1 MIALNTKQDLTNVL
15 NQVEELAQNPTFIAA
30 AIETS
35 KKLGITAEEW
45 NANKVAILMTF
56 ANKYILNS

>member
-1 MIALNTKQDLTNVL
+1 MIALNTKEDLNLVL
-15 NQVEELAQNPTFIAA
+15 NKVEELAKDPTFIAA

-35 KKLGITAEEW
+35 KKIGITAEEW